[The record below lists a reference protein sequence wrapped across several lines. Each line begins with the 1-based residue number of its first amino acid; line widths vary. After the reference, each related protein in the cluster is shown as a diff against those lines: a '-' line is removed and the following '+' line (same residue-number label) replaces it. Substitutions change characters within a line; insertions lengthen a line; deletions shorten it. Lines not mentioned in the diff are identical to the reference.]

1 MAEVIKAGR
10 ADRGGKVTLNQHH
23 EGSLGF
29 QLSLAGFPGCRLL
42 VSWTPPGPQMN
53 HGLRQT
59 TAIC

>member
-1 MAEVIKAGR
+1 MAEVVKAGR

-42 VSWTPPGPQMN
+42 VMDSSGATNEPRP
-53 HGLRQT
+53 
-59 TAIC
+59 